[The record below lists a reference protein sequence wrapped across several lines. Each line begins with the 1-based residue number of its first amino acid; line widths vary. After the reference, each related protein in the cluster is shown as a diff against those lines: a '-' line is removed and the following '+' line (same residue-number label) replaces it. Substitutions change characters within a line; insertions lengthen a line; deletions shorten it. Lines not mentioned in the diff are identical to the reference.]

1 MKLAYKNQIIIAII
15 GLLSASCF
23 ALQAQNTLSESE
35 RQRII
40 QQVKKEV
47 LEGVNI
53 KYTKPLGQISDGFT
67 VSGYL
72 EAYYS
77 YDFENPDSHN
87 RPNFMY
93 SHNRHNEITVNL
105 GFIKTA
111 YQTDKARANLAVAV
125 GTYMNSN
132 YAAEPT
138 VMKNI
143 YEANV
148 GVKISKK
155 QNLWIDAGVMPSHI
169 GFESAIGK
177 DNWTLTRGIYAENSP
192 YFNTGAKIS
201 YTSPDEK
208 WLLSGLVLNGWQRIQ
223 RVDGNSLPAFGHQLT
238 YKPNSKITLN
248 SSSFVGSDKTDS
260 LRQMRYFH
268 NLYGIFQIDERFGIT
283 VGIDFGAEQKS
294 NGSKSYNSWL
304 TPVLLIKA
312 NATDKVSFTIRGE
325 YYKDAGGVIIATNTT
340 NNFQTFGYSLNCDY
354 QIHDNIVWRIE
365 GRGLNSKDEI
375 FIFNNKPSKNNYFVT
390 TAIAFS
396 F

>member
-1 MKLAYKNQIIIAII
+1 
-15 GLLSASCF
+15 
-23 ALQAQNTLSESE
+23 
-35 RQRII
+35 
-40 QQVKKEV
+40 
-47 LEGVNI
+47 
-53 KYTKPLGQISDGFT
+53 
-67 VSGYL
+67 
-72 EAYYS
+72 
-77 YDFENPDSHN
+77 
-87 RPNFMY
+87 MY

-238 YKPNSKITLN
+238 
-248 SSSFVGSDKTDS
+248 
-260 LRQMRYFH
+260 
-268 NLYGIFQIDERFGIT
+268 
-283 VGIDFGAEQKS
+283 
-294 NGSKSYNSWL
+294 
-304 TPVLLIKA
+304 
-312 NATDKVSFTIRGE
+312 
-325 YYKDAGGVIIATNTT
+325 
-340 NNFQTFGYSLNCDY
+340 
-354 QIHDNIVWRIE
+354 
-365 GRGLNSKDEI
+365 
-375 FIFNNKPSKNNYFVT
+375 
-390 TAIAFS
+390 
-396 F
+396 